1 MRLIATPSHLIVG
14 AVTGI
19 DAHGK
24 TARAL
29 SATADI
35 CRRSLGR
42 LCIIRTG
49 FAGDSIRPS
58 LIAQIP
64 LLAVHEKS
72 PLIGFTGYVYHSLL
86 TKSPFLVSL
95 IMASRFAL
103 PMIVMLCGIA
113 NGIGSELRPSGEP
126 SLDAFPDDAM
136 SSLYALYESEYV
148 FSKTPFRM

>member
-1 MRLIATPSHLIVG
+1 MGLIATPSHLIVG

-19 DAHGK
+19 DAHGR

-35 CRRSLGR
+35 CRKSLGR

-49 FAGDSIRPS
+49 FAGDPTCPS
-58 LIAQIP
+58 LISQIP

-72 PLIGFTGYVYHSLL
+72 PLIGFTGYVYQSLL
-86 TKSPFLVSL
+86 TKSPFFVSL
-95 IMASRFAL
+95 IIASRFAF
-103 PMIVMLCGIA
+103 PRIVRLCGIE

-126 SLDAFPDDAM
+126 SLDAFPDDVVF
-136 SSLYALYESEYV
+136 SLYDMYESE
-148 FSKTPFRM
+148 